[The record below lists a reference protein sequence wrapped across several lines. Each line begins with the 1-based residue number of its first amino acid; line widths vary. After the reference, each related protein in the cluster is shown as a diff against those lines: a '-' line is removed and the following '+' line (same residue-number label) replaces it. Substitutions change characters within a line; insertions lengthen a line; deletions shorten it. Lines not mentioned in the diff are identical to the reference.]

1 MFYLH
6 ASNRTENL
14 LRHLAEVIRADERID
29 PFSRE
34 MFLVQGQGLERIISQ
49 RMAENFGVWCNF
61 EYLLPLAFLEVLA
74 NRLGMSIHPDGFGR
88 EVLVWRLEG
97 LLRDIDEPVFAPLV
111 HYFQGENPELKRFQ
125 LARQLA
131 NLFDQYQVMRPDL
144 LALWQKGRMAGGHP
158 AEGWQMRLWQRLAAL
173 SPDSVHRGA
182 ILQEVGRRLTGGEDL
197 FPLLPTRLSVF
208 GLHIMPPL
216 FLSLLAGLARH
227 SDVHLYILSPC
238 EEYWGDLP
246 GKRQQVR
253 QRLVLAAEGR
263 EAEALSAP
271 GHPLLVS
278 LGRQGRD
285 FQAML
290 LDQVDFELEFRSF
303 DNPCTTSSSTL
314 LHRLQADM
322 LANRSGGPGNS
333 GNVTADDESII
344 VVSCHSRLREVA
356 VVKEHI
362 LDWLHRDPD
371 LELRDIVVM
380 APDIQDYAA
389 LIPAVF
395 ADLQHSIADR
405 SLRRRN
411 SSLSTFLAFVD
422 ILGGRFGWMEV
433 LDLLQKDEVF
443 PQFELTAGDL
453 EQLRQWVTGS
463 GIRWGLSAGQRQG
476 LGLPAD
482 SSCTWQA
489 GLERLLMGYA
499 IDSPD
504 FVDGVLPYTAIEG
517 GAARALG
524 GLCEFVAI
532 LADAERD
539 LGEGRSLAE
548 WSRLLMHYAG
558 RLFGEE
564 DNPDILELRQ
574 ILVEL
579 DAGAFHQEPVVLAV
593 VRDWLETAGN
603 ESRSASGFLRGQLTF
618 CSMLPMR
625 SIPFRIV
632 CLLGLA
638 DGSFPGS
645 DRHATFDL
653 LAAERRWGDRS
664 KRDDDRYQFLEALLA
679 ARDVLYISY
688 PGQSIR
694 SNEKM
699 PPSVVVAELL
709 EVLKDDYGLQAE
721 DIVRHHPLQP
731 FSRRYFTGEDR
742 RFFSYDGQACA
753 TAGRLADAQAESGPW
768 WTGELAGREDGVVPL
783 AELFGFFVNP
793 QKWFVRNRLGIRLD
807 LDEDLAEES
816 EPFAVG
822 PLETYAIDREIVRS
836 MLAGESEGMFF
847 ERLRAEGRWP
857 LGTPGELMYDRKKEE
872 LADFVT
878 RIKEQDMG
886 ARLPDLPID
895 IEVGGIRLKGLL
907 ANVYEEGILL
917 TRSASCK
924 GRDLLHLWLH
934 GLLAG
939 MLLGEEKRVVAVL
952 RDQDLRCTTVADS
965 RPDLPRFI
973 EIFQAGCR
981 SVSPLYVE
989 PAWAYARQLASGGTV
1004 PPLLAAWRKW
1014 QDSMEKGYE
1023 PEWALLLQG
1032 LPVEEVLGEDFE
1044 ELCEKVFCPVW
1055 ERFA

>member
-34 MFLVQGQGLERIISQ
+34 MFLVQGQGMERIISQ

-61 EYLLPLAFLEVLA
+61 EYLLPLAFFEVLA
-74 NRLGMSIHPDGFGR
+74 NRLGMSIHPDGFSR

-97 LLRDIDEPVFAPLV
+97 LLRDLDDPAFAPLA
-111 HYFQGENPELKRFQ
+111 HYFLGENPELKRFQ

-158 AEGWQMRLWQRLAAL
+158 AEGWQMRLWQRLAAQW
-173 SPDSVHRGA
+173 PDSVHRGL

-197 FPLLPTRLSVF
+197 SPLLPARLSVF

-246 GKRQQVR
+246 GQRQQVR
-253 QRLVLAAEGR
+253 QRLALAAEGR
-263 EAEALSAP
+263 EAEALAAA

-303 DNPCTTSSSTL
+303 DNPCSSSSPTL

-322 LANRSGGPGNS
+322 LGNRSGGPGNC
-333 GNVTADDESII
+333 GDAPADDESII

-362 LDWLHRDPD
+362 LDWLHRDPT

-380 APDIQDYAA
+380 TPDIQDYAA

-411 SSLSTFLAFVD
+411 SALATFLAFVD

-433 LDLLQKDEVF
+433 LDLLQKDMVF
-443 PQFELTAGDL
+443 PQFDLTAGDL
-453 EQLRQWVTGS
+453 EQLRQWVTAS
-463 GIRWGLSAGQRQG
+463 GIRWGLSAGQRQR

-504 FVDGVLPYTAIEG
+504 FVDGILPYTAIEG

-532 LADAERD
+532 LAEAERD
-539 LGEGRSLAE
+539 MGEGRSLAE
-548 WSRLLMHYAG
+548 WSRLLLHYAG

-579 DAGAFHQEPVVLAV
+579 DAGAFHHEPVVLAV

-638 DGSFPGS
+638 DGAFPGS

-664 KRDDDRYQFLEALLA
+664 KRDDDRYQFLEAVLA

-709 EVLKDDYGLQAE
+709 EVLKDDYGLQAK

-753 TAGRLADAQAESGPW
+753 TAERLAEPLAEGTPW
-768 WTGELAGREDGVVPL
+768 WTGQLAGREDGVVPL

-807 LDEDLAEES
+807 LDEDLPEES
-816 EPFAVG
+816 EPFAVS
-822 PLETYAIDREIVRS
+822 PLEAYAIDREIVRS
-836 MLAGESEGMFF
+836 MLAGESEGIFF

-857 LGTPGELMYDRKKEE
+857 LGRPGELMYDRKKEE
-872 LADFVT
+872 LADFAA

-886 ARLPDLPID
+886 ARLPDLPVD

-939 MLLGEEKRVVAVL
+939 MLLGEGKRVVAVL
-952 RDQDLRCTTVADS
+952 RDRDLRCTTAAGS
-965 RPDLPRFI
+965 RPDLSRFI

-989 PAWAYARQLASGGTV
+989 PAWAYAQQRASKGTV
-1004 PPLLAAWRKW
+1004 PPLLAARKKW

-1044 ELCEKVFCPVW
+1044 ELCEDVFCPVW
-1055 ERFA
+1055 ERVA